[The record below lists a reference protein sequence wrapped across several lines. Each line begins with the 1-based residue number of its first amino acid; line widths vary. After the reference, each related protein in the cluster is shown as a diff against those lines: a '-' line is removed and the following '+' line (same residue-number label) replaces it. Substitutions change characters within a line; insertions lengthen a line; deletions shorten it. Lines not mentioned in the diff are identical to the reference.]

1 VGNVKQLTMKI
12 LALLLNVV
20 LAFHVAVARHSFQ
33 AGSRRSLLIK
43 PTTTTRQQNNNEDDY
58 LSLLWSKIPRGGASQ
73 LIPAPSDFAKAI
85 GLLAAGDGLLATLT
99 PEMVGK
105 LVNVDV
111 QKGSVNHF
119 FVEGGIGAASVS
131 MAVTLYL
138 ALTGI
143 TEVDRAIAYGSM
155 SLLLVYL
162 KCWYMGGMAKNMG
175 ANTLAVGIA
184 AFCVG
189 AGAGYMLQSGNALAV
204 AKIISS
210 AVVIWSLLHYLFP
223 GLLKLTFGIDM
234 EEQGSVVPKK

>member
-1 VGNVKQLTMKI
+1 L
-12 LALLLNVV
+12 
-20 LAFHVAVARHSFQ
+20 
-33 AGSRRSLLIK
+33 
-43 PTTTTRQQNNNEDDY
+43 
-58 LSLLWSKIPRGGASQ
+58 
-73 LIPAPSDFAKAI
+73 
-85 GLLAAGDGLLATLT
+85 
-99 PEMVGK
+99 
-105 LVNVDV
+105 
-111 QKGSVNHF
+111 
-119 FVEGGIGAASVS
+119 FVEGGVEGASVS

-184 AFCVG
+184 TFCVG

-210 AVVIWSLLHYLFP
+210 VVVVWSLLHYLFP

-234 EEQGSVVPKK
+234 KNKVGVVCFCVSTIERSLSLFLCFLTYRYLLGAKSKVLLKAACVYLMANVVLNGCLARGVDSVQAVGYLALTLLLGSLDIIIRGKAAIPTLEFLSGLVPFFVWLTMGTNSHGCWCVWHSHCV